1 MPLLLLLVSSLIL
14 YLSGATGVIGDET
27 TGVTGKYVTNGATDV
42 TGNIPLVFIGN
53 DATAFA
59 TGVTGICATV
69 EATGVI
75 DNYAAGVA
83 IDIAAGDADGDASAR
98 SCPTLYCSVLEC
110 TWYGA
115 LGYPTKSFHNP
126 NTCNPGQTGVW
137 YHLRGVIVFLGRI
150 VTSRSR
156 VGWRFASCLCLH
168 RRKQHF
174 RSVHDHP
181 NISPSPLCNALYC
194 PLRDTLAAM
203 LAMPTLR
210 AAFVWCKSGSPESFV
225 VAVL

>member
-98 SCPTLYCSVLEC
+98 SYPTLYCSVLEC
-110 TWYGA
+110 TW
-115 LGYPTKSFHNP
+115 
-126 NTCNPGQTGVW
+126 
-137 YHLRGVIVFLGRI
+137 
-150 VTSRSR
+150 
-156 VGWRFASCLCLH
+156 
-168 RRKQHF
+168 
-174 RSVHDHP
+174 
-181 NISPSPLCNALYC
+181 
-194 PLRDTLAAM
+194 
-203 LAMPTLR
+203 
-210 AAFVWCKSGSPESFV
+210 
-225 VAVL
+225 